1 MRQAIGNV
9 VKLAILG
16 GGAWLAYDWYADSG
30 GDNEVTAFARSA
42 CLDAARSRYGLASA
56 RVYEATENSRGFV
69 VRISATLARGKP
81 VKVSCLTSAHGGVID
96 MEVDER

>member
-1 MRQAIGNV
+1 MRQALGTV
-9 VKLAILG
+9 VKLAILCA
-16 GGAWLAYDWYADSG
+16 GAYLAYSWYADSG

-42 CLDAARSRYGLASA
+42 CLDEATRRYDLASA
-56 RVYEATENSRGFV
+56 RVYDVTQNSRGFV

-96 MEVDER
+96 IVVDER